1 VRGNIGMTGEVTLRG
16 RVMPVGGVKM
26 KVLAAHRSGLTTVV
40 LPRKNE
46 RDLDDLPDEVRQAI
60 TFVPVDQVVEARKV
74 ALAAEKRR
82 K

>member
-1 VRGNIGMTGEVTLRG
+1 
-16 RVMPVGGVKM
+16 MPVGGVKM